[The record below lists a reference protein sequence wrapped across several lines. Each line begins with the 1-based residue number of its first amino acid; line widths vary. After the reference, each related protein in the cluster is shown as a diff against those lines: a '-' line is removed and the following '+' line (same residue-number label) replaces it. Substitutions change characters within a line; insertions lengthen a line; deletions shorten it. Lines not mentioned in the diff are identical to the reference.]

1 MSKLNNNKKN
11 WNLYVLRYNYSGN
24 YYVGTTEN
32 LERRMLVHWRR
43 KSKEKGLPKW
53 SSLNKSKRGFK
64 FYWFDIDKVVV
75 SQSCADRCE
84 NQLAK
89 RLVEELKKV
98 NNGNFVE
105 EIHVGNGKFIDG
117 KENNY
122 GVKRTVDNSIKRDID
137 NKIEEFLRKPILL
150 KLEKINGEV
159 LIRHINMGNIGE
171 YDISQCNKKWDD
183 IFKGN

>member
-1 MSKLNNNKKN
+1 M
-11 WNLYVLRYNYSGN
+11 
-24 YYVGTTEN
+24 
-32 LERRMLVHWRR
+32 
-43 KSKEKGLPKW
+43 PKW
-53 SSLNKSKRGFK
+53 SSLNKSKIGFK

-122 GVKRTVDNSIKRDID
+122 DVKRTVDNSIKRDID

-150 KLEKINGEV
+150 KLKKINEEV
-159 LIRHINMGNIGE
+159 LIRHINMGNIRE